1 MSLNLIIPVLAAFSP
16 WFVGSRSF
24 PGGGSWPAWV
34 QALAWGVVVGL
45 IAYAMYLLWNRLL
58 GANEGRLPEKAVL
71 LGLLAAEV
79 LVVHRVTS
87 FPPWAMT
94 TLFLFFYFNS
104 MESSG
109 HSE

>member
-1 MSLNLIIPVLAAFSP
+1 MSLNVIIPVLGAFSP

-24 PGGGSWPAWV
+24 PGGWPEWV
-34 QALAWGVVVGL
+34 QALAWGAVVALMAYALYRL
-45 IAYAMYLLWNRLL
+45 IASAEDRP
-58 GANEGRLPEKAVL
+58 AEKAVL

-87 FPPWAMT
+87 FPKWGLV
-94 TLFLFFYFNS
+94 TLYLFFYFNS

-109 HSE
+109 GGGH

>member
-1 MSLNLIIPVLAAFSP
+1 MSLNVIIPVLAAFSP

-24 PGGGSWPAWV
+24 PGAGSWPNWV
-34 QALAWGVVVGL
+34 QALLWGAVAALMAYALYRL
-45 IAYAMYLLWNRLL
+45 IASAEDR
-58 GANEGRLPEKAVL
+58 PTEKAVL
-71 LGLLAAEV
+71 LGLLVAEV

-109 HSE
+109 GGGH